1 MKRFATALT
10 ALALACGLSACT
22 AIQRA
27 SEANDESTQTS
38 TSFTYWS
45 MWSEG
50 EPQQVVAE
58 QAIEEFTEETSITV
72 NVEWIGRDNMKKLSP
87 TLNSAEAPA
96 DLIDAAQR
104 NIKSVLVST
113 GSSHSMNDV
122 LASAIPGEEN
132 TVAEVIPQDYVD
144 MVTEDGETWMVP
156 YQVISSAFWFNGA
169 TNPDLV
175 SDPPATWDELI
186 AWLDAAKAEGKVPL
200 AQDGDIANF
209 NLYYFA
215 ELAVRNTGPGELLAA
230 AGDETGEAFKQEGFV
245 KAAEQLQ
252 QLVDGGYFIDGYSS
266 SKWPAMQQKWSQ
278 NDAELIY
285 NGTWIP
291 HETREGAAEGFEYR
305 AFAMPETVPGGD
317 MSQEVSFIGFGIP
330 ATAANAD
337 AAEQF
342 ITFFMNKD
350 RLSRVAS
357 VAGNMPPRTDIEVP
371 EELADIKRLIDE
383 APAVHGQFDMIID
396 NHGDWTTKVLIPL
409 VNQLA
414 FGEISADEFNAQL
427 PEASAKYWQNNG

>member
-10 ALALACGLSACT
+10 ALALAFGLASCT
-22 AIQRA
+22 AVQRA
-27 SEANDESTQTS
+27 QEANQDTPPES

-50 EPQQVVAE
+50 EPQQIVAQE
-58 QAIEEFTEETSITV
+58 AIDEFTAETGITV

-87 TLNSAEAPA
+87 TLNSPEAPA
-96 DLIDAAQR
+96 DLVDAAQR

-113 GSSHSMNDV
+113 DSSLSMNDV
-122 LASAIPGEEN
+122 LDSHIPGEDV
-132 TVAEVIPQDYVD
+132 TVSSVLPQEYLD
-144 MVTEDGETWMVP
+144 MVTEDGNTWMVP
-156 YQVISSAFWFNGA
+156 YQVISSAFWFNGD

-175 SDPPATWDELI
+175 TNPPATWDELI
-186 AWLDAAKAEGKVPL
+186 TWLDATKADGRVPI

-215 ELAVRNTGPGELLAA
+215 ELAIRNTEPGALLAA
-230 AGDETGEAFKQEGFV
+230 AGDETGEALKAEGFV

-252 QLVDGGYFIDGYSS
+252 QLVDGGYFVDGYSS
-266 SKWPAMQQKWSQ
+266 SKWPAMQQKWAQ

-291 HETREGAAEGFEYR
+291 HETRESASEGFEYR
-305 AFAMPETVPGGD
+305 AFAMPETTPGGN
-317 MSQEVSFIGFGIP
+317 MSQEVSFIGFAIP
-330 ATAANAD
+330 AKAPNAD

-342 ITFFMNKD
+342 VAYFMNKD
-350 RLSRVAS
+350 RLSRVATI
-357 VAGNMPPRTDIEVP
+357 AGNMPPRTDIDVP
-371 EELADIKRLIDE
+371 EELADVKRLIDE
-383 APAVHGQFDMIID
+383 APAVHGQFDQIID

-414 FGEISADEFNAQL
+414 FGELTAEQFSAQL
-427 PEASAKYWQNNG
+427 PEASAQYWKNNG